1 MNYEFIHKSQLLNKN
16 GDKDDKTVNHK
27 SKNLNQKNNNNY
39 LSVLCINEIDNTKKY
54 ISKFEF
60 TISSMKLPSISD
72 QEITQATT
80 ITTQYVGGVCPSHRV
95 EGQSL
100 LGG

>member
-1 MNYEFIHKSQLLNKN
+1 MEI
-16 GDKDDKTVNHK
+16 KTIKQSIIKANQ
-27 SKNLNQKNNNNY
+27 NLNQKNNNNY